1 MPNTAFVMEI
11 VAVEAALAMPKS
23 VTFKSPEAVTST
35 LWGMKSRWTTPRL
48 WTAPSALAIWKA
60 MAVAS
65 RDSSGLI
72 SPSHSL
78 RVPPGTYS
86 IAM

>member
-35 LWGMKSRWTTPRL
+35 LWSMMSRWITPRL
-48 WTAPSALAIWKA
+48 WAAPSTLAIWKS
-60 MAVAS
+60 MAAAS
-65 RDSSGLI
+65 RGSSGLI
-72 SPSHSL
+72 SQSHSL